1 MPHVPPDFLSS
12 LVALAN
18 FMRLSL
24 QKAAH
29 ANLADAACRKSGSHQ
44 RTWAENGFFKRFHS
58 MCHEV
63 LPFSSSLFARMAERW
78 KGLPPD
84 FLSSF
89 MALANFM
96 RLSLMKAAHPVVGG
110 AP

>member
-29 ANLADAACRKSGSHQ
+29 ANLANATCRKSGSHQ
-44 RTWAENGFFKRFHS
+44 RTWDEKDGAQPFQRSCYADKRLLLKGTADVDAQSENF
-58 MCHEV
+58 
-63 LPFSSSLFARMAERW
+63 
-78 KGLPPD
+78 
-84 FLSSF
+84 
-89 MALANFM
+89 
-96 RLSLMKAAHPVVGG
+96 
-110 AP
+110 